1 MMFVLDSTKYDY
13 IDDLLV
19 ECKFLTH
26 KKIKYS
32 NISASFDI
40 ESSSFYINDD
50 GITKYEQP
58 TIKNKRGETI
68 PDESFRKGAT
78 MYMWGLGINGK
89 VMIGRTW
96 DEFIHAINRIVEFYE
111 TIPDEKHFIIYVHN
125 LSYEFQWMRKLFK
138 WHKIFA
144 IDERKPIYAITE
156 DGIEFRCSYQ
166 LSGYSLETIG
176 KNLTKYK
183 VEKLVGQLDYSLIRH
198 YKTPILKEEYDYL
211 INDNLVVMAYIQEM
225 IEYYKNI
232 TRLQLTKT
240 GFVRKACRDAC
251 FFDNGSHK
259 HHSWKYL
266 EFQEFIHSLNITSK
280 DEYIQWKNAFQ
291 GGFTHANSFYVGKVK
306 NDVASI
312 DFTSAY
318 PFVMCSKLFPMST
331 GERVQPKSIEE
342 FEKLIDAYCVVFD
355 VEFTELEST
364 FQWEHYI
371 SSSKCDFDGY
381 NIVENGRVVYA
392 KKIKTTL
399 TEIDFKIIRKT
410 YKWKKAKYSNIRIY
424 TKGYLPKDLILT
436 ILDFY
441 EKKTKLKNVVGME
454 KEYQNSKE
462 NVNSIFG
469 MMVTDIVRD
478 EYIYDNDEWK
488 LGDVDIDKTLQSYN
502 TSKKRFLFYLW
513 GVYVTA
519 YNRMNLW
526 SGIIEFGEDYIYSDT
541 DSIKGINID
550 MHMDYINKYNDA
562 VIYELKQMCEF
573 YQIPFEKCHPMTI
586 DGKEK
591 MLGTWDFEYTMEK
604 FKTLGAKR
612 YMYTK
617 NNKLSYTIAGCG
629 KVGIEYLKAT
639 FNTNDEIFEY
649 FDEEFTIPS
658 FATGKLT
665 HTYIDEPLNACISDF
680 KGHRATICELSY
692 IHLEPCEF
700 TLSMAKSFKEYLTG
714 LTMDKWG

>member
-1 MMFVLDSTKYDY
+1 MMFALDSTKYDY
-13 IDDLLV
+13 IEDLLV

-96 DEFIHAINRIVEFYE
+96 DEFIHAINRIAEFYE
-111 TIPDEKHFIIYVHN
+111 TSPDEKHFIIYVHN
-125 LSYEFQWMRKLFK
+125 LAYEFQWMRKLFK

-371 SSSKCDFDGY
+371 SSSKCDFTGY

-392 KKIKTTL
+392 KNIKTTL

-478 EYIYDNDEWK
+478 EYKYENDEWT
-488 LGDVDIDKTLQSYN
+488 LSDVDIDKTLQSYN

-541 DSIKGINID
+541 DSIKGMNID
-550 MHMDYINKYNDA
+550 VHMDYINKYNDA
-562 VIYELKQMCEF
+562 VVYELKQMCEF

-629 KVGIEYLKAT
+629 KIGIEYLKAT

-665 HTYIDEPLNACISDF
+665 HTYIDESLNATIIDF
-680 KGHRATICELSY
+680 KGHRATIRELSY